1 MEDRLQRI
9 IAQLEPLDEKWN
21 DAIIQFLFEQLES
34 NDASGESRCV
44 WLTEM
49 MQLIEAVTTIA
60 NLTDYQ
66 KIAVKA
72 AADIRKLMQAENA
85 VFLQWNAVAE
95 KLAALDDSQAFESES
110 KPHHGTHPDPGPFP
124 PWVQADLSTQS
135 TSIISAEDPTLSA
148 IQQEFLITTGLT
160 LFLWLAVRT
169 DDGLAGGIL
178 VTDTR
183 PSFAF
188 EVHQLAMGR
197 MIASC
202 AGSAIAR
209 SRVYALAESRV
220 QGLETLRQVSLVL
233 TSHLDLQQ
241 VLDNILHHALV
252 LIHRAQDAHIFLYE
266 ANNLVF
272 KAALWADGRK
282 GQAWSQPREGGLTYS
297 VARSGELI
305 KVDNMRDHTLYEGAP
320 PMWAGSIVGLPLKIQ
335 ARVVGVMTIAHPETF
350 AFSKDELHMLRLL
363 GDQAA
368 VAIENARLHD
378 LVNRQ
383 ARTDMLTGLPNRRA
397 FNEHLTHELHRAERY
412 GHSFSLAVLD
422 LDGFKAVNDLYGH
435 PRGDQVLRKIARHIQ
450 ASIRNSDYLAR
461 FGGDEFVLLLAEADS
476 QISKRLMRRLQEVME
491 ELQLHDG
498 LKVGISYGCATFPDD
513 ARALDDLYRIADQ
526 ALYAKK
532 AEKYTPRG

>member
-350 AFSKDELHMLRLL
+350 AFSQQFPLDEQYSRKK
-363 GDQAA
+363 
-368 VAIENARLHD
+368 
-378 LVNRQ
+378 RQ
-383 ARTDMLTGLPNRRA
+383 NG
-397 FNEHLTHELHRAERY
+397 
-412 GHSFSLAVLD
+412 
-422 LDGFKAVNDLYGH
+422 
-435 PRGDQVLRKIARHIQ
+435 RKK
-450 ASIRNSDYLAR
+450 
-461 FGGDEFVLLLAEADS
+461 
-476 QISKRLMRRLQEVME
+476 SKRAYFKSKRS
-491 ELQLHDG
+491 
-498 LKVGISYGCATFPDD
+498 KVTS
-513 ARALDDLYRIADQ
+513 
-526 ALYAKK
+526 
-532 AEKYTPRG
+532 